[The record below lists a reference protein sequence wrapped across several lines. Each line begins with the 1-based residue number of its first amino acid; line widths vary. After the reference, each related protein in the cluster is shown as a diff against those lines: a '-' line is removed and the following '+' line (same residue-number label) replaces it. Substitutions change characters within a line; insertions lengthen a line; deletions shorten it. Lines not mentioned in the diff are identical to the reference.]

1 MILSRR
7 NWDYNNHCRVEFGD
21 YVQASQVNYTNN
33 TNSPRTLDG
42 IYLCPAPNL
51 QLKHHMMYLWMGQLI
66 TITKLVMVSITYVV
80 INTVEKNV
88 EYKRF
93 NSLKYYDRKK
103 EEIIFL
109 DVDLAGVDHK

>member
-1 MILSRR
+1 
-7 NWDYNNHCRVEFGD
+7 
-21 YVQASQVNYTNN
+21 
-33 TNSPRTLDG
+33 
-42 IYLCPAPNL
+42 
-51 QLKHHMMYLWMGQLI
+51 MGQLI

-109 DVDLAGVDHK
+109 DVDLAGVDHKQKIKKLKKTETSNMNMKATKQNIFTMGILITIRILIRNDYMG